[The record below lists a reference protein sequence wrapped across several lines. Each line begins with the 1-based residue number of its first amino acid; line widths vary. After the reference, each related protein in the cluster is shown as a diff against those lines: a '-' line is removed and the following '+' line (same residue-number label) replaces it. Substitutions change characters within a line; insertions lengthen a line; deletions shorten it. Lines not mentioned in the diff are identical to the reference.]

1 LTGPRSRRD
10 FLRLAAGAAAAAAAG
25 TACGSGSDERKK
37 QDAAKSKSAAADR
50 TLHIAQW
57 SHFVPAYDEWFDREY
72 TKRWGERNDIEVV
85 VDHIS
90 LPETNSRA
98 AAEVAVQRG
107 HDLFAFIAPPAA
119 FEDEAIDHRGVVE
132 EVKAKLGAM
141 TPLAER
147 STYNPKTKKWF
158 AFPDFWSPNPVN
170 YRSDLW
176 AQLGARPDSWDD
188 IRAAGPK
195 LKGMGHPLGIGLSPD
210 FDANLGLL
218 ALMHAYGSSVQDE
231 ESRVVINRPAT
242 VEAVKV
248 GAELFQTGMTDEVLF
263 WDAASNNRFLATGR
277 GSLIVNPVSGL
288 RAVEKQDP
296 ALAANV
302 ALAPSPAGPVV
313 RLGATSVMGA
323 YVIWRFA
330 RNQEAAKRFLVDLA
344 LDYRD
349 AFVHSEYYNVPAFPA
364 GVPGLDQLVA
374 SDTKAR
380 PPEKYALLAGATSWT
395 TNVGHPGYANGA
407 IDEVFNQFLIPQ
419 MFAAAA
425 RKEMT
430 AEEAVRAAETKI
442 APIFDKWRERGK
454 I

>member
-1 LTGPRSRRD
+1 LSGSRSRRD
-10 FLRLAAGAAAAAAAG
+10 FLRLAAGAAAAATAAG
-25 TACGSGSDERKK
+25 CASDNPKGK
-37 QDAAKSKSAAADR
+37 SAAKSGAGAEDR
-50 TLHIAQW
+50 TLRIAQW
-57 SHFVPAYDEWFDREY
+57 SHFIPAYDEWFDREY

-90 LPETNSRA
+90 LPETTSRA

-119 FEDEAIDHRGVVE
+119 FEDEAIDHREVVE
-132 EVKAKLGAM
+132 EVRAKLGAM

-147 STYNPKTKKWF
+147 SVYNPKTKKWF

-176 AQLGARPDSWDD
+176 GQLARPDSWDD

-195 LKGMGHPLGIGLSPD
+195 LKAMGHPLGIGLSPD

-231 ESRVVINRPAT
+231 ESRVIINRPAT

-248 GAELFQTGMTDEVLF
+248 GAELFRTGMTDEVFF

-296 ALAANV
+296 ALAASI

-344 LDYRD
+344 LDSRD

-364 GVPGLDQLVA
+364 GVPGLAQLVA
-374 SDTKAR
+374 SDPKAR
-380 PPEKYALLAGATSWT
+380 PPEKYALLAESTSWT

-407 IDEVFNQFLIPQ
+407 VDEAFNQFLIPQ

-425 RKEMT
+425 RREMT
-430 AEEAVRAAETKI
+430 AEEAVRAAEAKI
-442 APIFDKWRERGK
+442 TPIFDRWRERGK

>member
-1 LTGPRSRRD
+1 V
-10 FLRLAAGAAAAAAAG
+10 AATG
-25 TACGSGSDERKK
+25 TACTSGEGKK
-37 QDAAKSKSAAADR
+37 QDTARSKSAEDR
-50 TLHIAQW
+50 VLRIAQW
-57 SHFVPAYDEWFDREY
+57 SHFVPAYDEWFDGEF

-90 LPETNSRA
+90 LPETASRA

-119 FEDEAIDHRGVVE
+119 FEDEVIDHREIVE
-132 EVKAKLGAM
+132 EVRAKLGAM

-147 STYNPKTKKWF
+147 SAYNPKTKKWF

-176 AQLGARPDSWDD
+176 AQLGARPDTWDD

-195 LKGMGHPLGIGLSPD
+195 LKAMGHPLGIGLSPD
-210 FDANLGLL
+210 FDTNLGLL
-218 ALMHAYGSSVQDE
+218 ALMHAYGSSIQDE
-231 ESRVVINRPAT
+231 EGRVVINRPVT

-248 GAELFQTGMTDEVLF
+248 GAALFETGMTDEVLF

-296 ALAANV
+296 TLAARI

-313 RLGATSVMGA
+313 RVGANSVIGA

-330 RNQEAAKRFLVDLA
+330 RNPEAAKRFLVDLV
-344 LDYRD
+344 LDYRE
-349 AFVHSEYYNVPAFPA
+349 AFLHSEYYNHPAFPA
-364 GVPGLDQLVA
+364 GLPGFDQLVA
-374 SDTKAR
+374 SDPKAQ
-380 PPEKYALLAGATSWT
+380 PPEKYSLLAEAASWT

-407 IDEVFNQFLIPQ
+407 VDEVFNQFLIPQ

-430 AEEAVRAAETKI
+430 AEEAVRAAEAKM
-442 APIFDKWRERGK
+442 APIFHTWRERGK